1 MSRLGIA
8 PPVFQETF
16 SVCKLVYT
24 GKDSKSYLSTF
35 AFVYGELSRRVSI
48 IEILTE
54 RSTVV
59 RVRKTYC
66 GFGPSSFQEVLDE
79 SNTLMQKEGK
89 APMRLLCQEGIDTF
103 DEVLTFVTSHLWAGG
118 LDAPEV
124 MGATEDVGELLLAC
138 FPR

>member
-16 SVCKLVYT
+16 SACKLVYT
-24 GKDSKSYLSTF
+24 GKRTKSYLSTF

-54 RSTVV
+54 RSTVF
-59 RVRKTYC
+59 RVRKTFC

-79 SNTLMQKEGK
+79 SNMLMKKGD
-89 APMRLLCQEGIDTF
+89 APMRLLCQEGIGTF
-103 DEVLTFVTSHLWAGG
+103 DEMLSFITSHLWGEH

-124 MGATEDVGELLLAC
+124 MGATEDAGELLMAC